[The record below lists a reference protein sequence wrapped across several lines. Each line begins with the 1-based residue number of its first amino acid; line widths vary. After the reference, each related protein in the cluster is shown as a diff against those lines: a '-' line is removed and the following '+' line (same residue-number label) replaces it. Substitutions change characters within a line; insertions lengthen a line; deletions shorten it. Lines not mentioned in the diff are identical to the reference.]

1 MKTSADRKKIIAT
14 KKLCYNCAGTGHR
27 AADCKSKRNC
37 QNCGERHHSSICD
50 RNATADSQH
59 STTAVLA
66 TTETNI
72 VYPPVLVQ
80 VNGITCRALL
90 DTGAGSSYASATLTE
105 RINQQP
111 IRNNY
116 KRIEM
121 MLHTTTKTVDIFQV
135 QISSLDGRF
144 IINTEVNQVERPT
157 LLSLPNPRYEGL
169 LNRYSHL
176 KNVKLEDK
184 DTKDFLLIH

>member
-1 MKTSADRKKIIAT
+1 MKTLADR
-14 KKLCYNCAGTGHR
+14 TGHR

-37 QNCGERHHSSICD
+37 QNCGGRHHSSICD

-59 STTAVLA
+59 STTA

-72 VYPPVLVQ
+72 VYPTVLVQ

-111 IRNNY
+111 IRKDY
-116 KRIEM
+116 KRMEM
-121 MLHTTTKTVDIFQV
+121 MLHTTTKTVDIFQI

-144 IINTEVNQVERPT
+144 IINTEVNKVEKST
-157 LLSLPNPRYEGL
+157 LLSLPDPKYEEL
-169 LNRYSHL
+169 LNRYSH
-176 KNVKLEDK
+176 VQ
-184 DTKDFLLIH
+184 IQGY